1 MKTIYFTNNDLAK
14 AMGLEVGKQ
23 YIDDIGNKHNCI
35 KVEADQKEGVEPM
48 IMMYDTVD
56 KIHRPIHMLV
66 DEELTLIEPKPQLT
80 EQEITILK
88 GRLAEG
94 CEGIYRSNSG
104 YILFRSHRSY
114 NQIDEY
120 DLALSV
126 NHLFTFVQP
135 DEEYSIEELL
145 KGVGE

>member
-1 MKTIYFTNNDLAK
+1 MKTICFTNNDLAK

-23 YIDDIGNKHNCI
+23 YQDECGRIYTCVLVKGLGNI
-35 KVEADQKEGVEPM
+35 EPP
-48 IMMYDTVD
+48 IALYDTVD
-56 KIHRPIHMLV
+56 KIDRPIHMFV
-66 DEELTLIEPKPQLT
+66 DEGLTEVEPKPQLT